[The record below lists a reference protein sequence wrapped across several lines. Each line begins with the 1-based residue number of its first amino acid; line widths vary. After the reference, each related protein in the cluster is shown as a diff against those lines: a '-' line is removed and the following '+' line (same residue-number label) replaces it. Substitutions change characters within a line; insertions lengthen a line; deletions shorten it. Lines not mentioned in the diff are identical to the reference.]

1 MATTI
6 TGRNYEIPASIRKM
20 LESKLAKIEEKLFD
34 DVIDVR
40 CVLQVQKYLNICE
53 IIITGKDH
61 DVKTVQNSKES
72 MQEAIDLALD
82 HLKRQAQ
89 KNRKKLRDHH
99 RKDGNNHKA
108 EAAITEWNVQVLDP
122 GKLRVRNNKQI
133 VKTNTLP
140 IRPMS
145 IEEAALRLEDSKNEF
160 IVFRDLDTDKV
171 SVIYKRRDNNLGLI
185 APEF

>member
-6 TGRNYEIPASIRKM
+6 TGRNYEIPAAIRRM

-89 KNRKKLRDHH
+89 KNRKRSEEHTSELQSRVDISY
-99 RKDGNNHKA
+99 
-108 EAAITEWNVQVLDP
+108 AA
-122 GKLRVRNNKQI
+122 
-133 VKTNTLP
+133 
-140 IRPMS
+140 
-145 IEEAALRLEDSKNEF
+145 F
-160 IVFRDLDTDKV
+160 
-171 SVIYKRRDNNLGLI
+171 
-185 APEF
+185 